1 MDEDD
6 EEYEDGLEGAPER
19 KVLDRLA
26 LGINRRLAANNDYW
40 MAITGP
46 EGSGKSSLAMKIA
59 KAVDDKFTVER
70 NVVVNPTVENVLEL
84 IIHSDV
90 KAIVIDEAVNI
101 AYNKEHFKSENIF
114 FTRLSAV
121 CRKKNKFI
129 ILCIPRMRSLDSAL
143 RNHRLRSWI
152 FVPERGT
159 AVVMVPN
166 VRNPFCSDPWYLKTN
181 EKWAEKG
188 EGRAKVA
195 DISTGHEINVLKG
208 TKTYWFHFRFT
219 KLDELTEHKYKEL
232 VAKLGKEIVFR
243 QDKPQELTELPPKT
257 KYKIYKDGEIPALP
271 ANYRV

>member
-1 MDEDD
+1 MSLDEED

-19 KVLDRLA
+19 KVLERLA
-26 LGINRRLAANNDYW
+26 LGINKRLAANNDYW

-59 KAVDDKFTVER
+59 KAVDENFTVER

-152 FVPERGT
+152 FVPERGA

-181 EKWAEKG
+181 EKIAEKG
-188 EGRAKVA
+188 EGRSKVA

-208 TKTYWFHFRFT
+208 TKTFWFSFRFSR
-219 KLDELTEHKYKEL
+219 LDSETESKYREI
-232 VAKLGKEIVFR
+232 VERLGKEIVFR
-243 QDKPQELTELPPKT
+243 QKEKEKKPENIDVDIIECGERRRPPS
-257 KYKIYKDGEIPALP
+257 PP
-271 ANYRV
+271 PSQ